1 MFKKFSTT
9 TLIIIIVLLGA
20 LVAFDKLYLEKKSES
35 TFSDQ
40 FVKIDSAAVKQI
52 SIYPKAE
59 KGKEIKII
67 KGAKGWEL
75 QNDKVKTVPDSMSV
89 VGLIKSFADI
99 KSNALVATDKSGWE
113 EYKVDDTSGTRIKF
127 TMADGKTYDMIV
139 GKFGYNQATRSGT
152 TYIRHADD
160 ENVYAI
166 DGFLSMSVNRPF
178 SSWRNRTFISGD
190 NHNWNKLTFSYLA
203 GNSFVLER
211 SGNTWLVN
219 GQPADS
225 AKVIQYLNRLS
236 HMSNGNFADQYTPS
250 STPVY
255 SLTIEGNNQ
264 PAPITVVAYPA
275 DSIQKFILHSSLNN
289 DAYFSDKGSN
299 ITQQVFVGSDSF
311 LKEEK

>member
-113 EYKVDDTSGTRIKF
+113 EYKVEDTSGTRIKF

-160 ENVYAI
+160 ENEI
-166 DGFLSMSVNRPF
+166 G
-178 SSWRNRTFISGD
+178 
-190 NHNWNKLTFSYLA
+190 
-203 GNSFVLER
+203 
-211 SGNTWLVN
+211 
-219 GQPADS
+219 
-225 AKVIQYLNRLS
+225 
-236 HMSNGNFADQYTPS
+236 
-250 STPVY
+250 
-255 SLTIEGNNQ
+255 
-264 PAPITVVAYPA
+264 
-275 DSIQKFILHSSLNN
+275 
-289 DAYFSDKGSN
+289 
-299 ITQQVFVGSDSF
+299 
-311 LKEEK
+311 